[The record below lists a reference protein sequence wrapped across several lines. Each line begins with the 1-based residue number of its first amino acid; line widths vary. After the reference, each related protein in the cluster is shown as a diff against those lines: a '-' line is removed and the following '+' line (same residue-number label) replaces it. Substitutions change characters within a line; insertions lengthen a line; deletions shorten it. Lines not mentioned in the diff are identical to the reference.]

1 MLWRQRA
8 LAGRAP
14 RSQLPGEAALPGWL
28 TPPPVRRL
36 SRAEGATSGAQARAA
51 PPAQLFSSRPSLR
64 SFHAPLP
71 ISGTNRCSS
80 AGCGSPSQDAGVRG
94 QRSRTPGLRQHLPQY
109 DAGSVAAATRQA
121 REAREEGGDA
131 RCGLGSGR
139 VCQPNAPTADLS
151 FPFLC
156 PASSF
161 LRGSPSPDAA
171 ATAQC
176 RCTRIPL
183 TQSPLHCQVSPE
195 APARSL
201 DTLDYAGWVRH
212 TRSAAPL
219 SPGSEVLVEGPGG
232 DLAERLRVRWVRVSR
247 SSHAALTTIDLQD
260 LADCTSLLGTEAPS
274 SADSSASQNPSLQT
288 EDDFSLQNFRDT
300 VDDLIAGKY
309 SSSLMSPPL
318 TDGDFPFSPCDVS
331 SFGSCLSPS
340 LDPPALGS
348 PQLPPPPCAPDL
360 PPPPTEQYWKE
371 VADQN
376 QRALGTALIENNQ
389 VRTPVVRN
397 LGVRSGPSTEHK
409 LGTVKLHVTL
419 TQKQEEIASLRE
431 RNVQLKELASRTRHL
446 ASVLDKLM
454 ITQSPPEPFQI
465 KATTKRSLEEL
476 LCAAGQAGQGCSE
489 VDAILRD
496 ISQRCDEALQNRDPK
511 RPRLQQEPGSNNCNS
526 RNLHGAFRG
535 MRTDCSTSSVN
546 LSHSELEEG
555 GSFSTP
561 IRSHSTIRTLA
572 FPQGK
577 AFTIRTV
584 TGGYKFRWVP
594 S

>member
-1 MLWRQRA
+1 MQA
-8 LAGRAP
+8 CEGSAAGRRAFDSICP
-14 RSQLPGEAALPGWL
+14 NTMLDLSRRPLGKPGKPERKFVPPWKSFSGYGGDSPVSVYEDPPDAEPAALP
-28 TPPPVRRL
+28 
-36 SRAEGATSGAQARAA
+36 
-51 PPAQLFSSRPSLR
+51 
-64 SFHAPLP
+64 
-71 ISGTNRCSS
+71 
-80 AGCGSPSQDAGVRG
+80 
-94 QRSRTPGLRQHLPQY
+94 
-109 DAGSVAAATRQA
+109 
-121 REAREEGGDA
+121 
-131 RCGLGSGR
+131 
-139 VCQPNAPTADLS
+139 
-151 FPFLC
+151 
-156 PASSF
+156 
-161 LRGSPSPDAA
+161 
-171 ATAQC
+171 
-176 RCTRIPL
+176 
-183 TQSPLHCQVSPE
+183 
-195 APARSL
+195 
-201 DTLDYAGWVRH
+201 
-212 TRSAAPL
+212 
-219 SPGSEVLVEGPGG
+219 
-232 DLAERLRVRWVRVSR
+232 
-247 SSHAALTTIDLQD
+247 ALTTIDLQD

-288 EDDFSLQNFRDT
+288 ENDFSLQNFRDT
-300 VDDLIAGKY
+300 VEDLIAD
-309 SSSLMSPPL
+309 SSSLMSPPP

-348 PQLPPPPCAPDL
+348 PQLPLPPCAPDL

-389 VRTPVVRN
+389 
-397 LGVRSGPSTEHK
+397 
-409 LGTVKLHVTL
+409 LHVTL

-511 RPRLQQEPGSNNCNS
+511 RPRLQQEPGSKNCNS

-535 MRTDCSTSSVN
+535 LRTDCSASSVN

-555 GSFSTP
+555 GSFSTS